1 MANALTQQIDVT
13 VKTAFQ
19 AGQEQ
24 QPPYQY
30 LFAYQITITNNSP
43 VLVQLLSRH
52 WDIKD
57 SLEDARTVDGA
68 GVVGEQPLLLPGER
82 YQYVSGCPLDS
93 DIGAM
98 KGWYEFQNPETQE
111 RFQVE
116 IPKFTLIASW
126 RLN

>member
-1 MANALTQQIDVT
+1 MATSLTQQIAVT

-24 QPPYQY
+24 RPPYQY

-68 GVVGEQPLLLPGER
+68 GVVGEQPLLLPGET

-93 DIGAM
+93 EIGAM
-98 KGWYEFQNPETQE
+98 EGWYEFQNPETQE